1 MAAFR
6 FTAISPPEGFPFS
19 KSHTAPRPPSG
30 AGLKVVRKPDT
41 LLMPRRIHVQ
51 IESIESIDKI

>member
-19 KSHTAPRPPSG
+19 KSQAAPRPPFG
-30 AGLKVVRKPDT
+30 AGLKVVRKPDAIF
-41 LLMPRRIHVQ
+41 MPRRIHVQ
-51 IESIESIDKI
+51 IESIDKI

>member
-19 KSHTAPRPPSG
+19 KSHTAPCLPP
-30 AGLKVVRKPDT
+30 ARGLTLIAQGKTANWEGYEIPMNFRKVSPK
-41 LLMPRRIHVQ
+41 
-51 IESIESIDKI
+51 